1 MKNSNNVVAM
11 EPAQIQSIAKNLKAL
26 IEGSKVS
33 EIEIARALNTSVLT
47 IRRIVS
53 GETEDPRIST
63 LKAIADYFNVSI
75 DALLDDNG
83 QRSINSMIKNKPRV
97 IPILGWKTIEASES
111 IEAIN
116 LNDWNEWYPVVGE
129 QNYISASTF
138 AIESRPSMQP
148 RFPLGTLFIVSPDEA
163 PMDSDIILIRMKQEK
178 ELSLREL
185 IIDPPK
191 WQLQPVVTG
200 SETLFF
206 DEKKHE
212 ILGVVVFT
220 VLHKRKMES
229 KNT

>member
-1 MKNSNNVVAM
+1 MKNSTAVTM

-26 IEGSKVS
+26 IDSCKVP
-33 EIEIARALNTSVLT
+33 ELEIARALNTSVLT
-47 IRRIVS
+47 IRRIIS

-75 DALLDDNG
+75 DSLLDDNT
-83 QRSINSMIKNKPRV
+83 QRSINAMVKNKPRV
-97 IPILGWKTIEASES
+97 IPILSWKEIEASDS
-111 IEAIN
+111 ITNID
-116 LNDWNEWYPVVGE
+116 LNNWSEWYPVVGE
-129 QNYISASTF
+129 QNYISSSTF

-148 RFPLGTLFIVSPDEA
+148 RFPLGTLFIINPDET

-191 WQLQPVVTG
+191 WQLQPIVTG

-229 KNT
+229 MNTW

>member
-1 MKNSNNVVAM
+1 MKHSIAVGM
-11 EPAQIQSIAKNLKAL
+11 DPTQLQSIAKNLKAL
-26 IEGSKVS
+26 IVNSKVP
-33 EIEIARALNTSVLT
+33 ELEIARALNTSVLT
-47 IRRIVS
+47 IRRIIS

-75 DALLDDNG
+75 DSLLDDNE
-83 QRSINSMIKNKPRV
+83 QRSINAMVKNKPRV
-97 IPILGWKTIEASES
+97 IPILSWKEIEATDS
-111 IEAIN
+111 ITNIN

-148 RFPLGTLFIVSPDEA
+148 RFPLGTLFIINPDET

-185 IIDPPK
+185 IIDSPK
-191 WQLQPVVTG
+191 WQLQPIVTG

-206 DEKKHE
+206 DEKKQE

-220 VLHKRKMES
+220 VLHKRKMQS
-229 KNT
+229 MNT

>member
-1 MKNSNNVVAM
+1 MKNSTAVAM
-11 EPAQIQSIAKNLKAL
+11 EPAQIQSLARNLKTL
-26 IEGSKVS
+26 VENCKVS
-33 EIEIARALNTSVLT
+33 ELEIARALNTSVLT
-47 IRRIVS
+47 IRRILS

-75 DALLDDNG
+75 DSLLDDND
-83 QRSINSMIKNKPRV
+83 QRSINAMIKNKPKV
-97 IPILGWKTIEASES
+97 IPILKWKEIES
-111 IEAIN
+111 IDSIKSID
-116 LNDWNEWYPVVGE
+116 LNNCHEWYPVVGD
-129 QNYISASTF
+129 QSYMSASTF

-148 RFPLGTLFIVSPDEA
+148 KFPLGTLFIINPDE
-163 PMDSDIILIRMKQEK
+163 PPIDGDIILIRMKQEK

-191 WQLQPVVTG
+191 WQLQPIVTG

-220 VLHKRKMES
+220 ALHKRKTES
-229 KNT
+229 KSV

>member
-1 MKNSNNVVAM
+1 MKNSTAVAM
-11 EPAQIQSIAKNLKAL
+11 EPAQIQSIARNLKAL
-26 IEGSKVS
+26 VVGSKVS
-33 EIEIARALNTSVLT
+33 EVEIARALNTSVLT
-47 IRRIVS
+47 IRRIIS

-75 DALLDDNG
+75 DSLLDDNE
-83 QRSINSMIKNKPRV
+83 QRSINAMIKSKPRV
-97 IPILGWKTIEASES
+97 IPILGWKDIEACDS
-111 IEAIN
+111 IMDIN
-116 LNDWNEWYPVVGE
+116 LSNWDEWYPVVGE
-129 QNYISASTF
+129 QNYISVSTF

-148 RFPLGTLFIVSPDEA
+148 KFPIGTLFIINPDE
-163 PMDSDIILIRMKQEK
+163 PPLDSDIILIRMKQEK
-178 ELSLREL
+178 ALSLREL

-191 WQLQPVVTG
+191 WQLQPIVTG

-229 KNT
+229 MST